1 MSGRGVRWVA
11 WSVCG
16 LTLVMIACA
25 VALGVPNQ
33 HGLRAMLF
41 LLTEAS
47 AALVGALIISRRP
60 RNPVGW
66 LISCH
71 ALCFTLG
78 EFSRQYAIYGLLTEP
93 GSLPLARVMASPP
106 YWVWYPG
113 LIAMT
118 AFLPLYFPDGRLVS
132 RRWRPV
138 AWLAVLLA
146 TALTAFAVV
155 RPGGDETRGIPN
167 PLGIESLN
175 DFEPVFGAF
184 EILVPVSWVVVGL
197 LSVASLVVRF
207 RRSRGVERQQIK
219 WVVYAAVLFISWAV
233 LEQLLPVRL
242 PPIVDEIFFVVSLQ
256 GLWAAIAV
264 AIFRYRLY
272 DIDRIINRTLVYGF
286 LTTALALVYLG
297 GVALL
302 QTVLR
307 SLTGGE
313 SQLAVVASTLAIAA
327 LFNPLRRRIQAFV
340 DRRFYRGKYDAAKT
354 LATFGARLRDETDLG
369 SLSEDLLGV
378 VHETMQPEQAS
389 LWLRPARAA
398 GPSRGRAG
406 ETEW

>member
-1 MSGRGVRWVA
+1 VSGRIVRWVA

-93 GSLPLARVMASPP
+93 GSLPLARIMASPP

-327 LFNPLRRRIQAFV
+327 LFNPLRRRVQAFV
-340 DRRFYRGKYDAAKT
+340 DHRFYRGKYDARKA
-354 LATFGARLRDETDLG
+354 LEGFSARLRDETDLNA
-369 SLSEDLLGV
+369 LSKDLVGV
-378 VHETMQPEQAS
+378 VRETMRPEHAS
-389 LWLRPARAA
+389 LWLR
-398 GPSRGRAG
+398 S
-406 ETEW
+406 TKK